1 MILTNLYSDSSRVVF
16 LGLFY
21 CFLGGLG
28 RWGGLCLIQL
38 LLTNLIKPSR
48 GNKKLYIYVNKQYT
62 Q

>member
-16 LGLFY
+16 FGYFFIVV
-21 CFLGGLG
+21 FLGGV
-28 RWGGLCLIQL
+28 GLCLIQL

>member
-16 LGLFY
+16 FGYF
-21 CFLGGLG
+21 FIVVFFG
-28 RWGGLCLIQL
+28 GGLCLIQL

>member
-16 LGLFY
+16 FGYF
-21 CFLGGLG
+21 FIVVFFGG
-28 RWGGLCLIQL
+28 GGVCLIQL

-48 GNKKLYIYVNKQYT
+48 GNKKLYIYVNKQHT

>member
-16 LGLFY
+16 FGYFFIVV
-21 CFLGGLG
+21 FLG
-28 RWGGLCLIQL
+28 GGLCLIQL